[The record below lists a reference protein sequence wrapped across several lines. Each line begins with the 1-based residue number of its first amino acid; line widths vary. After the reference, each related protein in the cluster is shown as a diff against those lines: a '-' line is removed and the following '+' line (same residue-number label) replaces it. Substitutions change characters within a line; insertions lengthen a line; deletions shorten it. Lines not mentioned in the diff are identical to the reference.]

1 MEKVVGREDLGMC
14 EMEHLECLSLEQL
27 QLKLQL
33 PGGLVSHCFG
43 WQEVEIKVE
52 IEIHEVQREQLEAQ
66 LGLIEQLVGQQRK
79 IE

>member
-1 MEKVVGREDLGMC
+1 MGREDLGMC

-33 PGGLVSHCFG
+33 PGGSVSHCSG
-43 WQEVEIKVE
+43 WQEVEIMV
-52 IEIHEVQREQLEAQ
+52 EIHEVQREQIEAQ
-66 LGLIEQLVGQQRK
+66 LGLIEQIVGQHRK